1 MRFLVLSRLLCIL
14 LLCFSIFSVEGRRHS
29 RHLAK
34 PRKGKLCCSRV
45 PSPVPTAQKGRHVR
59 ICRQCK
65 VKPGSRTWVVP
76 GALPQ
81 V

>member
-1 MRFLVLSRLLCIL
+1 MRLAVLSRLFCIL

-34 PRKGKLCCSRV
+34 PRKSKLCCSRV
-45 PSPVPTAQKGRHVR
+45 PSPGLTTQKVRHVR
-59 ICRQCK
+59 ICRQCS
-65 VKPGSRTWVVP
+65 VKSGSRTWVVP

>member
-1 MRFLVLSRLLCIL
+1 
-14 LLCFSIFSVEGRRHS
+14 GTRHS
-29 RHLAK
+29 RHLTK
-34 PRKGKLCCSRV
+34 PWKGKLCCSRV
-45 PSPVPTAQKGRHVR
+45 PSPVLKAQKGHHAR

-65 VKPGSRTWVVP
+65 VKPASRTWVVP